1 MQRNGMTKKLL
12 ALYAIGVLL
21 VLYLPLLAT
30 TLASVSKHRYFS
42 FPFDAFSTRWYEK
55 LADSL
60 TVADLIHT
68 SLSVAALVTLISV
81 AFGFFAALAF
91 ARYEWKG
98 RKLFQ
103 KIIILPIFFPQTVL
117 GLALLIWFSFLG
129 ITPSWKTAVVAH
141 AVWITP
147 ITTLIMA
154 IQAYSLDPALE
165 EAASDLGASK
175 RYILWRI
182 SLPLMAPSMVSAGL
196 FAFLL
201 SWGNFA
207 LSMYTDGA
215 DVTMPEWL
223 YAKMVSGYSPL
234 IPAVGTFSVLAAGVT
249 TLLFFFAVRFMKTK
263 EKPHE

>member
-1 MQRNGMTKKLL
+1 MKRSKMTRNLL
-12 ALYAIGVLL
+12 AIYAAGVLL
-21 VLYLPLLAT
+21 VLYLPLFAT

-42 FPFDAFSTRWYEK
+42 FPISKFSTRWYEK

-60 TVADLIHT
+60 TVADLIRT
-68 SLSVAALVTLISV
+68 SLSVAALVTVISV
-81 AFGFFAALAF
+81 AVGFFAALAF
-91 ARYEWKG
+91 ARYDWKG

-103 KIIILPIFFPQTVL
+103 KFIILPIFFPQTVL

-129 ITPSWKTAVVAH
+129 ITPSWKTAVIAH
-141 AVWITP
+141 AIWITP

-154 IQAYSLDPALE
+154 IQAYSLDPSLE

-182 SLPLMAPSMVSAGL
+182 SLPLMLPSMISAGL

-215 DVTMPEWL
+215 DLTMPEWL

-234 IPAVGTFSVLAAGVT
+234 IPAVGTFSVVAAAVT
-249 TLLFFFAVRFMKTK
+249 TMLFFIAVKFMKPK
-263 EKPHE
+263 EHIHE

>member
-1 MQRNGMTKKLL
+1 MSRSQLTRKLL
-12 ALYAIGVLL
+12 GVYAAGVLL
-21 VLYLPLLAT
+21 VLYLPLVAT
-30 TLASVSKHRYFS
+30 SLASVSKHRYFS
-42 FPFDAFSTRWYEK
+42 FPFSAFSTRWYHK

-60 TVADLIHT
+60 TVADLIRT
-68 SLSVAALVTLISV
+68 SLTVAALVTVISV
-81 AFGFFAALAF
+81 VVGFFAALAF
-91 ARYEWKG
+91 ARYDWKG

-103 KIIILPIFFPQTVL
+103 KFIILPIFFPQTVL

-129 ITPSWKTAVVAH
+129 ITPTWKTAVVAH
-141 AVWITP
+141 AIWITP

-175 RYILWRI
+175 RYILWRV
-182 SLPLMAPSMVSAGL
+182 SLPLMTPSMISAGL

-223 YAKMVSGYSPL
+223 YAKMVGGYSPL

-249 TLLFFFAVRFMKTK
+249 TLLFFFAVKFMKPK
-263 EKPHE
+263 EKLHD